1 MGRLNGN
8 NNNNNNN
15 NNKIR
20 LNNNVMLHFLYE
32 DFDQN
37 LSCTIDRI
45 VAKCILIK
53 APSWLDLKLKCQI
66 HRKNQKP
73 MPREEQIT
81 CHKKMGSDLQSNW
94 WAYVVS
100 NML

>member
-1 MGRLNGN
+1 
-8 NNNNNNN
+8 
-15 NNKIR
+15 
-20 LNNNVMLHFLYE
+20 MLHFLYE

-81 CHKKMGSDLQSNW
+81 CHKKWVAICRVTGGH
-94 WAYVVS
+94 
-100 NML
+100 MLCQICYE